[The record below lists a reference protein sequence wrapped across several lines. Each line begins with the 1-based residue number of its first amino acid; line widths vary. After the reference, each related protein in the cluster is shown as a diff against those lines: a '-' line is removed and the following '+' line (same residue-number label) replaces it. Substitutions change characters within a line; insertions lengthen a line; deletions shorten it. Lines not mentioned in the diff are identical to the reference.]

1 MAKTLTAL
9 DVQNAKPRRRGS
21 VPVLTEISDGGCKSL
36 RLVIH
41 PTGSKSWIVRY
52 RFGGRTR
59 KLTLGP
65 AVALDKGT
73 PNPKE
78 VLTLTVARTRAAEA
92 QHQIEQGIDPG
103 AEKLAQQKP
112 LAPETFAKVAED
124 CYAREKVEKNLRSGD
139 QQLGHL
145 RRLVFPTLGKLPIAS
160 IRRSDVV
167 KLLDRISVEQ
177 GPSMADAVLSIIS
190 KVMKDHAARTDDYAP
205 VIIPG
210 MRRTRPKERA
220 RSRVLDDDEL
230 RRVWAASSEGIF
242 GSFVRFLLLTACR
255 RNEAVFMLGSELGNG
270 NGMVWT
276 LPKERNKTKVELI
289 RPLSRAAQ
297 VVLASLPRAGN
308 AELVFQKESGR
319 KVAGNVAPMKQA
331 FDQACRVQGWVLHD
345 LRRTARSLM
354 SRAGVPDNHA
364 ERCLGHVIAGVKGV
378 YDRHRYVD
386 EMRAAYERLATLI
399 ENIVEPQQT
408 TKVVQMR
415 GE

>member
-112 LAPETFAKVAED
+112 LATEAFAKVAED
-124 CYAREKVEKNLRSGD
+124 CYAREKVEKNLRSGH

-270 NGMVWT
+270 KGTVWT
-276 LPKERNKTKVELI
+276 LPKERNKTKLELI

-297 VVLASLPRAGN
+297 TVLASLARAGN
-308 AELVFQKESGR
+308 ADLVFQQNGR
-319 KVAGNVAPMKQA
+319 KVASNLAPMKRT
-331 FDQACRVQGWVLHD
+331 FDQACGVNGWVLHD

-364 ERCLGHVIAGVKGV
+364 ERCLGHVIGGVRAV

-386 EMRAAYERLATLI
+386 EMLHAYEALATLI
-399 ENIVEPQQT
+399 DNIVSPPGA
-408 TKVVQMR
+408 KVVRLR